1 MTRIDKQVKYKIN
14 NFDYI
19 SKRLVEIEAVF
30 IGGFMERTVRYDN
43 ENLKY
48 SSNDLFIRTK
58 SGIKNVVTLKEI
70 PDNEVSTS
78 FERITTEIEV
88 DDINKMGYILEKIGL
103 TKKFIMEKYRLFF
116 RYGNIDILIDELPF
130 GIYLEI
136 KGDDKEIDKIT
147 KLLNIENENLI
158 KATYWDIYDKIKKNK
173 KNDDIVFEKNHIF
186 KIATYL

>member
-48 SSNDLFIRTK
+48 SSNGLFIRTK

-103 TKKFIMEKYRLFF
+103 TK
-116 RYGNIDILIDELPF
+116 N
-130 GIYLEI
+130 
-136 KGDDKEIDKIT
+136 
-147 KLLNIENENLI
+147 LL
-158 KATYWDIYDKIKKNK
+158 WKN
-173 KNDDIVFEKNHIF
+173 IVFSLGMVI
-186 KIATYL
+186 